1 MMGRITILAAVVWCL
16 AALAANAAA
25 ITPES
30 GQATSHDGTPDARRS
45 CQPVY
50 LPAARAA
57 RAEGVTKLAF
67 QIDADG
73 RIASAD
79 VVESSGPTPEHKL
92 LDQEVARA
100 VKGCSLFRRKLD
112 ANGQGV
118 PYSITMGYHWGLPP
132 ADGSPSKA
140 HPPRL
145 ISVES
150 SCKPV
155 YPPAALRAGVQGQT
169 VVEMVVDAAG
179 EVKSAEVVQS
189 AGQTTE
195 HKLLDQAA
203 VEALPRCPYTPG
215 TDTDGKPIGAR
226 ITVSYVWKLE
236 K

>member
-1 MMGRITILAAVVWCL
+1 MMGKITGVVAVVGGL
-16 AALAANAAA
+16 AILTANAVEV
-25 ITPES
+25 TPES
-30 GQATSHDGTPDARRS
+30 GVTSSHDGTPDARQN
-45 CQPVY
+45 CQPAY
-50 LPAARAA
+50 PSAARAS
-57 RAEGVTKLAF
+57 RAEGVTKLALL
-67 QIDADG
+67 IDAEG

-79 VVESSGPTPEHKL
+79 VVESSGPTAEHKL

-118 PYSITMGYHWGLPP
+118 PYSITMGYRWGLPP

-145 ISVES
+145 ISVEPR
-150 SCKPV
+150 CKPV
-155 YPPAALRAGVQGQT
+155 YPPAALRAGAHGQT
-169 VVEMVVDAAG
+169 VVEMVVDATG
-179 EVKSAEVVQS
+179 KVKSAETVES
-189 AGQTTE
+189 AGPSPE

-203 VEALPRCPYTPG
+203 VEALPRCPYIPG
-215 TDTDGKPIGAR
+215 TGTDGKPIGAR